1 MKNRAKF
8 ERIFILAD
16 PVKVEQFGKMKSQGV
31 ELVVGSFLDASSYE
45 CFEVV
50 VFLVGN
56 VPSSTP
62 RSPGVRVTSTVRR
75 QSDLCGRRQ
84 ETLFPRQ
91 GGFTEVVA
99 SSQLS
104 GMDPKSHACRPY
116 GMPDA
121 PVTLTAIPKIMKFI
135 VESVLLPLP
144 AGQPC
149 RELRISGD
157 TLTWTALMDLL
168 GEVQGLKYEMT
179 YLDPQEATGKEE
191 AARVARNVEGKLFWF
206 LKAMFPNGVAFVPGL
221 YDNSRFSF
229 VPETA
234 R

>member
-1 MKNRAKF
+1 
-8 ERIFILAD
+8 
-16 PVKVEQFGKMKSQGV
+16 MKSQGV
-31 ELVVGSFLDASSYE
+31 ELVVGSFLDASS
-45 CFEVV
+45 
-50 VFLVGN
+50 L
-56 VPSSTP
+56 
-62 RSPGVRVTSTVRR
+62 RSGRISRGKRTIIDAALTGVRVTSTVRR
-75 QSDLCGRRQ
+75 QSDLCAVGKKRYFRDKVATRSPRDPRFAY
-84 ETLFPRQ
+84 TLLPT